1 MLKKLLACG
10 KDMVT
15 ENQISVLS
23 PYRAQCH
30 IIEEDLAA
38 NGIAEVSVTSIVK
51 SQGMFCWAIKNKK
64 KKKKLKVQCLQFC
77 FMGGPIRLVKWAK
90 FLIYFVKIEK
100 ANNQ

>member
-1 MLKKLLACG
+1 MLNKLLAFG
-10 KDMVT
+10 KDAVT

-51 SQGMFCWAIKNKK
+51 SQGMFCWAIKKK
-64 KKKKLKVQCLQFC
+64 KKKKVESTVSSILFHGRPYQVS
-77 FMGGPIRLVKWAK
+77 
-90 FLIYFVKIEK
+90 
-100 ANNQ
+100 

>member
-51 SQGMFCWAIKNKK
+51 SQGMF
-64 KKKKLKVQCLQFC
+64 
-77 FMGGPIRLVKWAK
+77 
-90 FLIYFVKIEK
+90 
-100 ANNQ
+100 